1 MTQSRTQDFSVI
13 LEVLHTALS
22 EIDKE
27 SAAVLS
33 EFTEAGLGDTP
44 AREFWRKLMA
54 VSVYPYPSQLRLQGR
69 AEGEAT
75 GQAKSIVTIL
85 DDRGISMED
94 ADRERILGCADLET
108 LGTWLHRSLRIS
120 AISELFA

>member
-1 MTQSRTQDFSVI
+1 MTQSRTQDFSDI
-13 LEVLHTALS
+13 LEVLHMALS

-54 VSVYPYPSQLRLQGR
+54 VSVYPYPSQLRL
-69 AEGEAT
+69 
-75 GQAKSIVTIL
+75 
-85 DDRGISMED
+85 
-94 ADRERILGCADLET
+94 
-108 LGTWLHRSLRIS
+108 
-120 AISELFA
+120 FA

>member
-1 MTQSRTQDFSVI
+1 MTQGRASDFGAI

-22 EIDKE
+22 EIDDE

-44 AREFWRKLMA
+44 ARDFWRKLMVA
-54 VSVYPYPSQLRLQGR
+54 SVYPYPSQLRLQGR
-69 AEGEAT
+69 AEGEAS
-75 GQAKSIVTIL
+75 GQAKAIVTVL

-94 ADRERILGCADLET
+94 ADRDRILGCADLET
-108 LGTWLHRSLRIS
+108 LGIWLHRSLRVS
-120 AISELFA
+120 AIGELFA